1 MSTVILQ
8 LIVGAATVFVLL
20 WVVVYERRRSRAPC
34 PAERL
39 LARGWLVF
47 RRTACFDV
55 AAFLVLVAIGMAVA
69 PGDSSR
75 SRLGP
80 MLFSLFIAGMAVW
93 VGLYGG
99 GRAPSMSDDREVHEQ
114 RKKRYGWRW

>member
-1 MSTVILQ
+1 M
-8 LIVGAATVFVLL
+8 
-20 WVVVYERRRSRAPC
+20 RSQSRS

-39 LARGWLVF
+39 LARGWLIF
-47 RRTACFDV
+47 RRTACFAV
-55 AAFLVLVAIGMAVA
+55 AAFFVLIAIGVAVV
-69 PGDSSR
+69 PEDSSR

-80 MLFSLFIAGMAVW
+80 ILFSLFIAGMAVW

-99 GRAPSMSDDREVHEQ
+99 GRARSMSDDREVHEQ